1 MNQTT
6 PFTPSISQPAGELPI
21 PVFYSPAMVA
31 DSQSFSP
38 SAGKP
43 ALAVQSWQML
53 GLPLQFRA
61 PQPLSA
67 EQFGVAH
74 DPEFVADILACR
86 SRKGFGTRSRVCS
99 VPRKVGSLP

>member
-1 MNQTT
+1 M
-6 PFTPSISQPAGELPI
+6 PI

-31 DSQSFSP
+31 NSESFSP

-43 ALAVQSWQML
+43 ALAVESWQFL
-53 GLPLQFRA
+53 GLPLEFHA

-74 DPEFVADILACR
+74 DPDFVADVLSCR
-86 SRKGFGTRSRVCS
+86 RDQRFRQQVAGRGRRPALDQRRDALGGARSTE
-99 VPRKVGSLP
+99 